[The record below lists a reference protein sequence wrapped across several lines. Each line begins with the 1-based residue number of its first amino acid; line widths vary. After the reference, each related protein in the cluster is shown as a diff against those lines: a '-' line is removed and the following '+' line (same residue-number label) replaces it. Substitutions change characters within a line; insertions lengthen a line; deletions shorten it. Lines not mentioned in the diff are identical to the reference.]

1 MELRDKIENFYRTS
15 NSVQKLIIIN
25 IILFIV
31 PFFFETY
38 TYLFTLENFSF
49 IGFFTIEPDLKKL
62 ILKCQMLLS

>member
-31 PFFFETY
+31 PFFFETF
-38 TYLFTLENFSF
+38 TYLFTLENVAKLF
-49 IGFFTIEPDLKKL
+49 INPIFGPSGVSIGH
-62 ILKCQMLLS
+62 ILP